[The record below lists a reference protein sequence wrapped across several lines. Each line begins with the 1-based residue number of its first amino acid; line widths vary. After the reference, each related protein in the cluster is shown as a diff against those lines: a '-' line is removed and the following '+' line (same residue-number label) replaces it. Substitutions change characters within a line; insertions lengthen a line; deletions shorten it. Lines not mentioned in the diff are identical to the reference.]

1 MKKIANPI
9 LSIITIN
16 YNNKQGLIQTI
27 ESVVNQ
33 TWKNFEYLVVD
44 GGSTDGSKDVITQH
58 INDLTYWVSE
68 RDKGIYNAM
77 NKGIEMATGD
87 YLLFLNSGDVFKDPS
102 VLEYIYTHLDS
113 AGIVYGDIECVPN
126 QGENWIVYTPSRL
139 SFQFFTKNTIPHQS
153 AFIRKELFDQYG
165 LYDEKLKIC
174 ADWKFFVEVICK
186 HNVSYKYVSG
196 VIASYF
202 LDGISSMEENRE
214 LTTREK
220 QEYLLNNFSAFMPD
234 YDEFDR
240 WNKQRIVKWLKK
252 VHLLR

>member
-33 TWKNFEYLVVD
+33 TWKDFEYLVVD

-68 RDKGIYNAM
+68 PDKGIYNAM

-87 YLLFLNSGDVFKDPS
+87 YLLFLNSGDYLKDSS
-102 VLEYIYTHLDS
+102 VLGKTIPQLDN
-113 AGIVYGDIECVPN
+113 ID
-126 QGENWIVYTPSRL
+126 IVYTDLEIITDKGHHVQNYPDRL
-139 SFQFFTKNTIPHQS
+139 SFKHFFYSSLPHPAS
-153 AFIRKELFDQYG
+153 FIKKVLFVKYG
-165 LYDEKLKIC
+165 VYDENLKIC
-174 ADWKFFVEVICK
+174 ADWQFFIEAICK
-186 HNVSYKYVSG
+186 HNVTYKH
-196 VIASYF
+196 
-202 LDGISSMEENRE
+202 LDLVLACHFANGISSIEESKPIITKERNE
-214 LTTREK
+214 C
-220 QEYLLNNFSAFMPD
+220 LLSNFPAFMPD
-234 YDEFDR
+234 YNEFDR